1 MAKLQLPSS
10 ARKARGLPEAEIP
23 ATPTEISK
31 KKRRKIEQLLANQ
44 ERRSM
49 NKRGISDRVDAMPI
63 ENAQQRLLEVK
74 EIIEGITRDLLSYKK
89 GVTDIPKMIESGL
102 HPKEWAHRAGLARGY
117 LLLERRLILNKLKPP
132 KQEALDAEFNEIV
145 RELESGVDVENN
157 VINNNP
163 GNNS

>member
-10 ARKARGLPEAEIP
+10 ARKARGLPVVETP
-23 ATPTEISK
+23 TTPTEISK
-31 KKRRKIEQLLANQ
+31 KKQRKFEQLLANQ
-44 ERRSM
+44 ERRAM
-49 NKRGISDRVDAMPI
+49 NRRAISDRVDAMPI
-63 ENAQQRLLEVK
+63 ESAQQRLLEVK
-74 EIIEGITRDLLSYKK
+74 GIIEGITRDLLSYKK

-102 HPKEWAHRAGLARGY
+102 HPKEWAHRAVLARGY

-145 RELESGVDVENN
+145 RELESGVDAENN
-157 VINNNP
+157 VIDNNP